1 RQSLRGAGFRNL
13 ALGQQHDEES
23 GLYYNR
29 NRYYDP
35 LQGRYI
41 TQDPIGLR
49 GGWNLYKYQLNPV
62 TNTDPLGLEV
72 LPGPFPFP
80 IPLLKS
86 PAQQEADDNAAKALT
101 KWWKNFGEVINN
113 PPPPGNCSND
123 YYEHLKN
130 QKEAIC
136 NQKRKCYPTD
146 SCEIILQKGVYG
158 LACVSAR
165 NNIMNQCFNG
175 GDLRHQLERETV
187 RGTMMSCATLAVI
200 KGCL

>member
-1 RQSLRGAGFRNL
+1 
-13 ALGQQHDEES
+13 
-23 GLYYNR
+23 
-29 NRYYDP
+29 
-35 LQGRYI
+35 
-41 TQDPIGLR
+41 
-49 GGWNLYKYQLNPV
+49 
-62 TNTDPLGLEV
+62 
-72 LPGPFPFP
+72 
-80 IPLLKS
+80 
-86 PAQQEADDNAAKALT
+86 QQEADANAAKTLT
-101 KWWKNFGEVINN
+101 KWWKNFGDAINN

-146 SCEIILQKGVYG
+146 SCETILQKGVYG
-158 LACVSAR
+158 LACVSAK

-187 RGTMMSCATLAVI
+187 RGTMMSCTTLAVI